1 VVIGEL
7 ALGYVA
13 IGVVIAIAVAIAKR
27 PPVLDLAI
35 VAFVWPLYAP
45 LVLVLR
51 PPAADRRE
59 AEMLAA
65 FARARTTALAPLVPD
80 EATAR
85 RLGKVL
91 RAANARLVELDAT
104 LARPELDRT
113 AVADRALA
121 LAAHGS
127 PAAPTAQLHAR
138 TLDQLDELRGR
149 YRRDL
154 DDIAELTTQLAAHAD
169 LLALDPRVGRDTAT
183 TDTACE
189 LIAEIVAR
197 VDRLDQEYDPGPGCL
212 L

>member
-1 VVIGEL
+1 
-7 ALGYVA
+7 
-13 IGVVIAIAVAIAKR
+13 
-27 PPVLDLAI
+27 VLDLAI

-59 AEMLAA
+59 AEMLGA

>member
-13 IGVVIAIAVAIAKR
+13 IGVVIAIAIAIAKR

-35 VAFVWPLYAP
+35 VMFVWPLYAP

-59 AEMLAA
+59 ADMLAA
-65 FARARTTALAPLVPD
+65 FARARATPLAPLVPD
-80 EATAR
+80 DATTR
-85 RLGKVL
+85 RLGKAL
-91 RAANARLVELDAT
+91 RAANARLVELEAT

-113 AVADRALA
+113 AVADRARA

-138 TLDQLDELRGR
+138 TLGQLDELRGR

-154 DDIAELTTQLAAHAD
+154 DDIAELTTQLATHAD
-169 LLALDPRVGRDTAT
+169 LLALEPRVGGDTGS
-183 TDTACE
+183 TDLACE
-189 LIAEIVAR
+189 LISEIVAR
-197 VDRLDQEYDPGPGCL
+197 VDRLDQEYDTGPGCL